1 MIFNINNQVNML
13 RSLFV
18 SFNKFA
24 TVFRGEMSF
33 FRIRLEFFVQKNPIT
48 GNAPIYFKFA

>member
-33 FRIRLEFFVQKNPIT
+33 FRIRLEFFCPKKT
-48 GNAPIYFKFA
+48 DYGNAPIYFKFA